1 MSAIR
6 KFLFYFLHFF
16 VLTRIQPSTG
26 LSLGVRHRQLSGAS
40 VPLGTQ
46 RSPFNIRQTQ
56 LFSRNPNDDDGD
68 ETSIDNKREEQ
79 VATTPLSPDAQV
91 LLDPGLWA
99 SDFLALILASQLI
112 GLLNILN
119 SPEFVANGG
128 WFQPIPAVPSTLDEL
143 VQRIS
148 SFGIA
153 WAIASASVV
162 FFATMGT
169 TAMTSSEDS
178 ETAIILKRN
187 VPTVIVFGLLLFLG
201 NGVAFGFQGADGL
214 TNTDG
219 NQVIP
224 WLDALRNCYYVGL
237 STSGLRFL
245 YGRYFLLS

>member
-1 MSAIR
+1 MFAIR
-6 KFLFYFLHFF
+6 RFLMYFVHSY
-16 VLTRIQPSTG
+16 VLWRIQPSTG
-26 LSLGVRHRQLSGAS
+26 LSLGIRHRQLSEAS
-40 VPLGTQ
+40 LPLGIH
-46 RSPFNIRQTQ
+46 RSHFNIRQMQ
-56 LFSRNPNDDDGD
+56 LFSRTPNGDDSG
-68 ETSIDNKREEQ
+68 ETSNSGESEEKL
-79 VATTPLSPDAQV
+79 ATAPLSPGVQV

-162 FFATMGT
+162 LFAKMRT
-169 TAMTSSEDS
+169 TAMTSEES
-178 ETAIILKRN
+178 ETAIILKIN
-187 VPTVIVFGLLLFLG
+187 IPTVIVFGLLVFLG

-214 TNTDG
+214 INTDG

-224 WLDALRNCYYVGL
+224 WLDALRDCYYVGL